1 MVHQSLASAFLREQ
15 VSRADLFNAG
25 LDGTRWRAIDVH
37 KGDKIDETA
46 LKALLREA
54 VAYNAG
60 QLGTKEQGLQG
71 RVTHSEVEERAAPDR
86 LEARGG

>member
-37 KGDKIDETA
+37 KGDKIDEAA

-60 QLGTKEQGLQG
+60 
-71 RVTHSEVEERAAPDR
+71 HSVSKSKGSRAV
-86 LEARGG
+86 